1 MRGMVQIFK
10 DPPQLGIRHG
20 ISSPDDRMEARAEVL
35 VVGRL
40 ADLLELVENPPQELE
55 ELPDHI
61 HGASPGWPGANHLLP
76 ASLFTSLPWVH
87 DQPSSPGRRP
97 AFR

>member
-20 ISSPDDRMEARAEVL
+20 IGGPDHCMKARAEVL
-35 VVGRL
+35 VVRAL
-40 ADLLELVENPPQELE
+40 ADLLELVENPAQELE
-55 ELPDHI
+55 ELPDHL
-61 HGASPGWPGANHLLP
+61 HGASHRWPGANHLLP

-87 DQPSSPGRRP
+87 DKPSSPAWRLP
-97 AFR
+97 F